1 MIDSLEAKYDD
12 HDIWI
17 RNENLKFNLIGL
29 YYREIYTREIQIAEG
44 EFKNFNDEIIRL
56 IKKSGINYKN
66 RRQAQLSKK
75 EVDQIKSANL
85 FKGVKRKLRSFSQI
99 KSSRV
104 GFRVNIYPPGLGFN
118 AHHDGENA
126 GKVPHQFFD
135 GEDLISDESQ
145 DSDDTLVYFS
155 DSDDEEM
162 LEENS
167 SSDES
172 MPSDHQMASDS
183 DDQSSEGNYRDRI
196 NKLKELLRS

>member
-1 MIDSLEAKYDD
+1 MENSLEAKYDE

-17 RNENLKFNLIGL
+17 RNKNLN
-29 YYREIYTREIQIAEG
+29 REIYVREIQIAEG
-44 EFKNFNDEIIRL
+44 EFQNFNEGIIRL
-56 IKKSGINYKN
+56 IKRSGINYRN

-75 EVDQIKSANL
+75 EVDRIKSANL

-104 GFRVNIYPPGLGFN
+104 GFRVNIYPQGLGFN

-135 GEDLISDESQ
+135 GEDLISEESQ
-145 DSDDTLVYFS
+145 DINDNFGYFS
-155 DSDDEEM
+155 DSDEEEM
-162 LEENS
+162 LEEES

-172 MPSDHQMASDS
+172 MPSDNHLSEASDC
-183 DDQSSEGNYRDRI
+183 EGFFRQNRI
-196 NKLKELLRS
+196 CK

>member
-1 MIDSLEAKYDD
+1 MI

-17 RNENLKFNLIGL
+17 RNENLN
-29 YYREIYTREIQIAEG
+29 REIYTREIQIADG
-44 EFKNFNDEIIRL
+44 EFKNFNDGIIRL

-75 EVDQIKSANL
+75 EVDRIKSANL
-85 FKGVKRKLRSFSQI
+85 FKGVKKKLRSFSRI

-126 GKVPHQFFD
+126 GKVPHQVFE
-135 GEDLISDESQ
+135 GEEALIFEESSDHNEN
-145 DSDDTLVYFS
+145 LYYYS

-172 MPSDHQMASDS
+172 MPSDRQMASDS
-183 DDQSSEGNYRDRI
+183 DDQSSKGYYRKSYRREF
-196 NKLKELLRS
+196 ELTSKKIY